1 MAILDQ
7 FGKPI
12 DVDNFDEP
20 QTSRLVSLHQQV
32 AGHPARNLTPARL
45 NAILESAENGDL
57 IAQHELFRDMEERD
71 GHVFAELSKRK
82 RAVIK
87 LSWDVV
93 PPRNPSKEEE
103 QSTAYV
109 KELLLDMP
117 DLEDLFFDALD
128 GVAHGF
134 SAVELEWQRVGSD
147 WTIIRAQH
155 RPQTWFQLD
164 REQHTTLNLRD
175 GTLDGSP
182 LRPFGWLLHI
192 HKAAS
197 GYTSRSGLGRVL
209 VWPYLFKHFSVG
221 DLAEFLDIYG
231 LPLRIGKYPSNAS
244 DTEKATLWRAV
255 AGIGHNAAGVI
266 PASMAIDFQEAAKG
280 SEKPFE
286 TMIKWCE
293 QTQSKAILGST
304 MTSTTEATGLGS
316 GVAEIHNEVRLDI
329 RDSDCKQLAG
339 TLTRDLIFPLLALNK
354 GWADFRRCPR
364 LVFDVT
370 EGEDIKTYADA
381 LPKLVGIGMRIPTQW
396 AHETLRIPLPS
407 SDEEE
412 VLAVAKTA
420 TPTPPEPG
428 QEPKLKAKKA
438 DTKAALLAALRDAA
452 TEFPDQD
459 ALDGALEDLAPAL
472 QPQVAAWLK
481 PALDALEKA
490 SGPEAALAL
499 LASENPLTDD
509 VVLVEAIARA
519 LFVTE
524 LLGAEGVR
532 QELEP

>member
-12 DVDNFDEP
+12 DLEDFDQP
-20 QTSRLVSLHQQV
+20 QTSRLVGLYNQV
-32 AGHPARNLTPARL
+32 AGHPSRNLTPARL
-45 NAILESAENGDL
+45 NAILQSAETGDL

-71 GHVFAELSKRK
+71 GHVFADLSKRK

-87 LSWDVV
+87 LSWDIVS
-93 PPRNPSKEEE
+93 PRNPSKEEE
-103 QSTAYV
+103 AATAYV

-128 GVAHGF
+128 GIAHGF
-134 SAVELEWQRVGSD
+134 SAIELEWARVGSD
-147 WTIIRAQH
+147 WTIVRANH

-164 REQHTTLNLRD
+164 RDTRTGLFLRD
-175 GTLDGSP
+175 GTLNGAA
-182 LRPFGWLLHI
+182 LRPFGWLMHI
-192 HKAAS
+192 HKAIS
-197 GYTSRSGLGRVL
+197 GYTVRSGLGRVL

-244 DTEKATLWRAV
+244 DAEKATLWRAV

-266 PASMAIDFQEAAKG
+266 PSAMAIEFQEAAKG

-286 TMIKWCE
+286 AMIKWCE

-304 MTSTTEATGLGS
+304 LTSTAESTGLGS

-339 TLTRDLIFPLLALNK
+339 TLTRDLIYPLLAINK

-370 EGEDIKTYADA
+370 EGEDIKTYSDA
-381 LPKLVGIGMRIPTQW
+381 LPKLVGIGMKIPTQW
-396 AHETLRIPLPS
+396 AHETLRIPLPAT
-407 SDEEE
+407 DKEE
-412 VLAVAKTA
+412 VLAVAA
-420 TPTPPEPG
+420 PAAPA
-428 QEPKLKAKKA
+428 QDEPKLKGKKA
-438 DTKAALLAALRDAA
+438 DTKAALLAALRDASG
-452 TEFPDQD
+452 ESDYPDQA
-459 ALDGALEDLAPAL
+459 ALDGALEELSTVL

-481 PALDALEKA
+481 PALDALAKA
-490 SGPEAALAL
+490 NGPEAALAL

-509 VVLVEAIARA
+509 ALLVEAITRA
-519 LFVTE
+519 LFVSE
-524 LLGAEGVR
+524 LLGADSVR
-532 QELEP
+532 QELNP